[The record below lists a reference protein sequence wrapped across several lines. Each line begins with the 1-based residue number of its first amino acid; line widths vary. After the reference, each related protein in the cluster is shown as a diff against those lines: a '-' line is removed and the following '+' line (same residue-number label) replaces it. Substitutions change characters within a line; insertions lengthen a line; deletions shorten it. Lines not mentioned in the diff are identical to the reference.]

1 MNVNFSYSFL
11 FLLSAHFSWSLLLKQ
26 ILLSLSIYY
35 NNIRLVHPDIFHT
48 NIYVISRNND
58 TFGKL
63 VLVVFLINEGLKEYI
78 FHNSIY
84 VNLFKCKIQ
93 KNFCIAKLYVFC
105 IFENV
110 SHFEQRGIIKYS
122 VFDIK
127 YLLTKFKMPRW
138 IHFHAFR
145 NVNIVSSRT

>member
-35 NNIRLVHPDIFHT
+35 NNIRFPDIFHT

-63 VLVVFLINEGLKEYI
+63 VLVVFLINEGVKEYI

-138 IHFHAFR
+138 ILFHAFR

>member
-1 MNVNFSYSFL
+1 M
-11 FLLSAHFSWSLLLKQ
+11 
-26 ILLSLSIYY
+26 
-35 NNIRLVHPDIFHT
+35 
-48 NIYVISRNND
+48 ISRKND
-58 TFGKL
+58 MLDKL

-127 YLLTKFKMPRW
+127 YLLTKFKMPR
-138 IHFHAFR
+138 
-145 NVNIVSSRT
+145 

>member
-1 MNVNFSYSFL
+1 MAFALTSRFKHISYT
-11 FLLSAHFSWSLLLKQ
+11 
-26 ILLSLSIYY
+26 
-35 NNIRLVHPDIFHT
+35 R
-48 NIYVISRNND
+48 IYVTSGKND
-58 TFGKL
+58 MFSML
-63 VLVVFLINEGLKEYI
+63 MLVVFLINEGLKEYI

-127 YLLTKFKMPRW
+127 YLLTKFKMPR
-138 IHFHAFR
+138 
-145 NVNIVSSRT
+145 

>member
-1 MNVNFSYSFL
+1 M
-11 FLLSAHFSWSLLLKQ
+11 
-26 ILLSLSIYY
+26 
-35 NNIRLVHPDIFHT
+35 
-48 NIYVISRNND
+48 
-58 TFGKL
+58 
-63 VLVVFLINEGLKEYI
+63 LVVFLINEALKEYI

-138 IHFHAFR
+138 ILFHAFR
-145 NVNIVSSRT
+145 NVNIVLSSTQFKWNVNQQWFDNQKLNGYCNMLHDSNNLYIPITAKQSIFDYCTFTFVPKVSHSKDFYFIE